1 MYQTKPLKLAM
12 FSRLVL
18 LLGDYVRRLPGPP
31 PHFSRNSLD
40 TLPPYATAYLDEDE
54 IFVNPDG
61 SLSVH
66 GEAVLTQENLNPRD
80 SLVGR
85 VAIHRHTVIDP
96 ATNALESSFIADL
109 TYVTDPSMF
118 DDGYADE
125 IPDDQEEANYW
136 FAFRGSLRPLRAFLV
151 PPVDEENNNSEPYY
165 CGPPE
170 FELVTRALGE
180 VAEKRQKRLSKRF
193 KKDAKKAKA
202 PHSSKGTDSHHAP
215 TDTKNTSDEKDTSL
229 KTRKSDK
236 QSPDEGPTL
245 DSDE

>member
-1 MYQTKPLKLAM
+1 M
-12 FSRLVL
+12 SE
-18 LLGDYVRRLPGPP
+18 DYPVP

-40 TLPPYATAYLDEDE
+40 TLPQYATAYLDEDE

-66 GEAVLTQENLNPRD
+66 GEATLTQENLSPRD
-80 SLVGR
+80 SLVGK
-85 VAIHRHTVIDP
+85 VAIQRYTIIDP
-96 ATNALESSFIADL
+96 ETNVLHSSFIADL
-109 TYVTDPSMF
+109 THVTDPSMF
-118 DDGYADE
+118 DDSYAGE
-125 IPDDQEEANYW
+125 MPDNQEEANYW
-136 FAFRGSLRPLRAFLV
+136 LAFRDGLRPLRAFLV
-151 PPVDEENNNSEPYY
+151 PPVDEENKNSEPYY
-165 CGPPE
+165 CGPPA
-170 FELVTRALGE
+170 FELATRALGE

-236 QSPDEGPTL
+236 QSPDEGPTI